1 MAVNLFQLFK
11 ASLMEPK
18 KQAAVRILTIGKI
31 LRYVFAFILFM
42 VLVSFVELAFGL
54 SNTATDTEA
63 LLQYIEEIEWLLYPF
78 ALVFLFV
85 TTTLYHFAKIS
96 IFAFVALGLLRF
108 RKRRGEYRH
117 VWRTAALS
125 VTVPTLI
132 SFAAS
137 FFTVNLWVTA
147 ATNILTVVYLYL
159 AIGYYPKMPPA
170 RKKNA

>member
-1 MAVNLFQLFK
+1 MAVNIFQMFK

-31 LRYVFAFILFM
+31 LRYVFALIFLM
-42 VLVSFVELAFGL
+42 ATVSFIELVFGL
-54 SNTATDTEA
+54 SDVASTTED

-85 TTTLYHFAKIS
+85 TTTLYHFVKIS
-96 IFAFVALGLLRF
+96 IFAFIALGLLNA

-125 VTVPTLI
+125 VTAPTLI
-132 SFAAS
+132 SFALS
-137 FFTVNLWVTA
+137 FFTTNLWLTA
-147 ATNILTVVYLYL
+147 AMNILTILYLYL
-159 AIGYYPKMPPA
+159 AIGYYPKMPA
-170 RKKNA
+170 AQKKKA